1 MIFKTIGDGENT
13 KVVTA
18 LQARRIAQ
26 EQLNATIAKEE
37 AQLQADIICLKN
49 YEAECLK
56 GNISTE
62 QFKIIMSGASDS
74 AKKFAVE
81 TKGAAGSTEVFVAKQ
96 KAAQTELKATSAAAK
111 GAGIAMKALSVVGNM
126 LIFTAITTGISLLTK
141 AIDDY
146 IHASENAIA
155 LTDEL
160 KSKHQE
166 IQSEYESHRQTVEEL
181 ASSYERLSK
190 GVDTLTNKNIDLSDE
205 DYEEYLR
212 ITNELADTFPSLYK
226 ALDDNGNAILTLGQN
241 GRTASQDLQE
251 LLKAEED
258 LNNYKISQDIE
269 GLFGGVKVQIDEAQ
283 KSLDDYKASSD
294 EMEKSFQAL
303 KDL

>member
-26 EQLNATIAKEE
+26 EQLNAAIAKEE

-96 KAAQTELKATSAAAK
+96 KAAQTELKATATVAK
-111 GAGIAMKALSVVGNM
+111 GTSTAMKALSIAGNM
-126 LIFTAITTGISLLTK
+126 IAMWAITEGIQLAAKLVDKLIVTT
-141 AIDDY
+141 
-146 IHASENAIA
+146 E
-155 LTDEL
+155 EL
-160 KSKHQE
+160 KE
-166 IQSEYESHRQTVEEL
+166 AADNAVNELNNLQSET
-181 ASSYERLSK
+181 
-190 GVDTLTNKNIDLSDE
+190 D
-205 DYEEYLR
+205 
-212 ITNELADTFPSLYK
+212 SL
-226 ALDDNGNAILTLGQN
+226 N
-241 GRTASQDLQE
+241 QE
-251 LLKAEED
+251 LTTTRD
-258 LNNYKISQDIE
+258 
-269 GLFGGVKVQIDEAQ
+269 
-283 KSLDDYKASSD
+283 
-294 EMEKSFQAL
+294 
-303 KDL
+303 